1 MPAWLSF
8 IFSSPHI
15 ANNTHSHALNSPRA
29 PVSGIPTPASVV
41 WPQLP
46 QVTIFSTYQG
56 FSHPLVSYST
66 DLSDM
71 RACKYTLVGKL
82 LKAATYKE
90 ALVVRPG
97 DVHQHRYG
105 SCPERCCDRV

>member
-1 MPAWLSF
+1 M
-8 IFSSPHI
+8 
-15 ANNTHSHALNSPRA
+15 
-29 PVSGIPTPASVV
+29 
-41 WPQLP
+41 
-46 QVTIFSTYQG
+46 
-56 FSHPLVSYST
+56 VSYST

-82 LKAATYKE
+82 LKAATYKD

>member
-1 MPAWLSF
+1 
-8 IFSSPHI
+8 
-15 ANNTHSHALNSPRA
+15 
-29 PVSGIPTPASVV
+29 
-41 WPQLP
+41 
-46 QVTIFSTYQG
+46 
-56 FSHPLVSYST
+56 LVSYST

-82 LKAATYKE
+82 LKAATYKD

-105 SCPERCCDRV
+105 CCALLRAGVNCCADYVF